1 MSTPTPAWL
10 KKQNLTI
17 DLYDTVKPRMG
28 QSVQTKNDG
37 LIRAVAK
44 EVVQAGYRRIE
55 LASLTDDFQA
65 MHDDLYAIIKPRV
78 SVWIQ
83 TNQDDNLR
91 KVLYEVLL
99 VVSFLIYAIIIYAIS
114 GIESLI
120 TCISL
125 SINFCSTSY

>member
-1 MSTPTPAWL
+1 MTTPTPAWL

-44 EVVQAGYRRIE
+44 EVIQAGYRRVE
-55 LASLTDDFQA
+55 FAKLTDDFKTL
-65 MHDDLYAIIKPRV
+65 HDDLYAEILPKV

-99 VVSFLIYAIIIYAIS
+99 VGYRKAKKAK
-114 GIESLI
+114 
-120 TCISL
+120 
-125 SINFCSTSY
+125 